1 MQVVCTYC
9 QQEGKPGVIQL
20 KEPLTDSRCSH
31 GICPTHRRKLEEGLR
46 GQPI

>member
-20 KEPLTDSRCSH
+20 KEPRTDPRRSH
-31 GICPTHRRKLEEGLR
+31 GICPTPRRQLEEER
-46 GQPI
+46 RRQPI